1 MVTVPLLISKSN
13 RNSFNLQC
21 ALLLGLMLLCSCT
34 RNGSQ
39 TSVPP
44 SQATHVVKD
53 DAGRTLSLPVRP
65 SRVVSLAPSLT
76 EIVFAVGAGPRL
88 VGDTSY
94 CDYPEEAKRLTHV
107 GDTLNPNIES
117 IIGLKPDLVLV
128 STASQLEAFT
138 RQLDQQHIPVYISD
152 PRDLNAVLNSIET
165 LGAVLGETERGQ
177 QVANGLRERAKAVEE
192 KVANR
197 RSISVFYQVAAEPLY
212 TAGRDSFVTDL
223 IRRAGGLSVTR
234 DVPGGW
240 PRYSNESALAARPE
254 AVIIPIGEAMGTGS
268 DSQLAESLKKSPAAV
283 EGRVYPINGDL
294 LSRPGPRL
302 VDGFEQIARVLHPEA
317 F

>member
-1 MVTVPLLISKSN
+1 MLLLVTKPRKILLAV
-13 RNSFNLQC
+13 QC
-21 ALLLGLMLLCSCT
+21 ASLLVLILLCSCT
-34 RNGSQ
+34 RNGNQ
-39 TSVPP
+39 NSVPP
-44 SQATHVVKD
+44 TQATHIVKD
-53 DAGRTLSLPVRP
+53 DAGRTLALLVRP
-65 SRVVSLAPSLT
+65 SRVISLAPSLT

-152 PRDLNAVLNSIET
+152 PRDLYAVLNSIET
-165 LGAVLGETERGQ
+165 LGAVLGETERGK
-177 QVANGLRERAKAVEE
+177 QVANGLRERAKSVEE
-192 KVANR
+192 TVANR
-197 RSISVFYQVAAEPLY
+197 KPVSVFYQVAAEPLY

-223 IRRAGGLSVTR
+223 IGRAGGLSVTR

-254 AVIIPIGEAMGTGS
+254 AVIIPTGESMGTGK
-268 DSQLAESLKKSPAAV
+268 DSQVAESLKKSPAAL
-283 EGRVYPINGDL
+283 EGRVFPINGDL

-302 VDGFEQIARVLHPEA
+302 VDGLEQIARALHPEA
-317 F
+317 FGK

>member
-1 MVTVPLLISKSN
+1 
-13 RNSFNLQC
+13 
-21 ALLLGLMLLCSCT
+21 
-34 RNGSQ
+34 
-39 TSVPP
+39 
-44 SQATHVVKD
+44 
-53 DAGRTLSLPVRP
+53 
-65 SRVVSLAPSLT
+65 
-76 EIVFAVGAGPRL
+76 VFAVGAGPRL
-88 VGDTSY
+88 IGDTSY

-152 PRDLNAVLNSIET
+152 PHDLNAVLNSIEI
-165 LGAVLGETERGQ
+165 LGAVLGETERGK
-177 QVANGLRERAKAVEE
+177 QVASGLRERAKAIED

-197 RSISVFYQVAAEPLY
+197 KPISVFYQVAAEPLY

-254 AVIIPIGEAMGTGS
+254 AVIIPTGAAMGTGS
-268 DSQLAESLKKSPAAV
+268 DSKVAESLKKSPAAL
-283 EGRVYPINGDL
+283 EGRVYPIDGDL

-302 VDGFEQIARVLHPEA
+302 VDGFEQIARMLHPEA